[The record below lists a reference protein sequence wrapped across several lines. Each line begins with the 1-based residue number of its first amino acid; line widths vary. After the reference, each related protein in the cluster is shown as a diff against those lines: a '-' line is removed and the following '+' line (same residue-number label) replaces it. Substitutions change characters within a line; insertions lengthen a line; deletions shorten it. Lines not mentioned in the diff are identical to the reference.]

1 MKELE
6 KSELMRVDGGAF
18 GFDDLLGV
26 LATGVIMSIINDW
39 EGFKKGFASAF

>member
-6 KSELMRVDGGAF
+6 KSELMKVDGGAF
-18 GFDDLLGV
+18 GFDDLLGL
-26 LATGVIMSIINDW
+26 LASAIIVSVATDW